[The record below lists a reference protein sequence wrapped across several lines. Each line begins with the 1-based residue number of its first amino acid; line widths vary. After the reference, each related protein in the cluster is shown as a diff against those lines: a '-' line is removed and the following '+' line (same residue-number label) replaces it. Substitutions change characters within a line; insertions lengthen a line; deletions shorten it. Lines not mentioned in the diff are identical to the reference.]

1 MKSKTKNQEDV
12 LEDLLASIAP
22 SIDEWVER
30 RIYHTNFARIIFWM
44 CVKARTLDFFY
55 PKDLR
60 QFVKLD
66 HSRVFYILKELA
78 EQGLLRKKYLHNNA
92 LSYFFVKEGGVPKVL
107 KYFKK
112 AKKTLGIKEQA
123 EVKFVIQSDDNGD
136 DY

>member
-1 MKSKTKNQEDV
+1 MAKTKSQEDV

-22 SIDEWVER
+22 TIDEWVER
-30 RIYHTNFARIIFWM
+30 RIHHTNFARIIFWM
-44 CVKARTLDFFY
+44 CVKARTLDYFY

-78 EQGLLRKKYLHNNA
+78 EQGLLRKKYLHNNM
-92 LSYFFVKEGGVPKVL
+92 LTYFFVKENGVPKVL

-112 AKKTLGIKEQA
+112 SKKTLGIKEQA
-123 EVKFVIQSDDNGD
+123 EVKFVIQSEDNGD